1 MLSDEQA
8 EAFRSTILENYR
20 LYGRSFPWRE
30 TSDPYAILVSEMMLQ
45 QTQTL
50 RVLPKYEAW
59 LKRFPDVQ
67 ALANAPLP
75 DVLAAW
81 NGLGYNSRAKY
92 LQNACREV
100 CEKYNGI
107 FPDTKDGLD
116 SLPGVGPYT
125 AGAVSAFAYNN
136 PEVFIET
143 NIRSVFIFFF
153 FNGSEEK
160 IPDEQLL
167 PLVEQTLDR
176 RNPREWYY
184 ALMDYGAELKKR
196 VKNPSRKSARYAK
209 QSKFEGSLRQ
219 ARGAILR
226 QLTETGSGTLSRIA
240 ETEHIDLY
248 RLEKAAE
255 KLTAEKLVCEKNGVY
270 RISESTITPQAIE

>member
-1 MLSDEQA
+1 MLSDE
-8 EAFRSTILENYR
+8 EISAFRSTILENYR
-20 LYGRSFPWRE
+20 LYGRSFPWRK
-30 TSDPYAILVSEMMLQ
+30 THDPYAVLVSEMMLQ

-59 LKRFPDVQ
+59 LALFPD
-67 ALANAPLP
+67 APSLAAAPLA

-100 CEKYNGI
+100 CGKYGGV

-136 PEVFIET
+136 PEIFIET

-153 FNGSEEK
+153 FNGTEK
-160 IPDEQLL
+160 KVPDAELL
-167 PLVEQTLDR
+167 PLVGQTLDR
-176 RNPREWYY
+176 NNPREWYY
-184 ALMDYGAELKKR
+184 ALMDYGAELKRR
-196 VKNPSRKSARYAK
+196 VKNPSRKSAQYAK

-226 QLTETGSGTLSRIA
+226 RLTEKGEETLALIA
-240 ETEHIDLY
+240 DAEHIDLY

-255 KLTAEKLVCEKNGVY
+255 KLTAEKLVCEKDGVY
-270 RISESTITPQAIE
+270 HIAE

>member
-1 MLSDEQA
+1 MLSEEQIS
-8 EAFRSTILENYR
+8 AFRSTIHENYR
-20 LYGRSFPWRE
+20 LYGRSFPWRK
-30 TSDPYAILVSEMMLQ
+30 THDPYAILVSEMMLQ

-59 LKRFPDVQ
+59 LVLFPD
-67 ALANAPLP
+67 AASLASAPLS

-100 CEKYNGI
+100 CGKYNGI
-107 FPDTKDGLD
+107 FPGTKDGLD

-153 FNGSEEK
+153 FNGTEEK
-160 IPDEQLL
+160 IPDQLLL

-176 RNPREWYY
+176 NNPREWYY

-196 VKNPSRKSARYAK
+196 VKNPSRKSAQYAK

-226 QLTETGSGTLSRIA
+226 QLTEKGFVTLAEIA
-240 ETEHIDLY
+240 EAEHIDLY
-248 RLEKAAE
+248 RLEKAAQ
-255 KLTAEKLVCEKNGVY
+255 KLTSENLVCEKKGIY
-270 RISESTITPQAIE
+270 RISG

>member
-1 MLSDEQA
+1 MLSEKQT
-8 EAFRSTILENYR
+8 ESFRSTILENYR

-30 TSDPYAILVSEMMLQ
+30 TQDPYAILVSEMMLQ

-59 LKRFPDVQ
+59 LRQFPDAQ
-67 ALANAPLP
+67 SLASASLSS
-75 DVLAAW
+75 VLAAW

-92 LQNACREV
+92 LQNACRVV
-100 CEKYNGI
+100 CEKYSGV
-107 FPDTKDGLD
+107 FPKDKDGLD

-136 PEVFIET
+136 PEIFIET

-153 FNGSEEK
+153 FKGTEGK
-160 IPDEQLL
+160 VPDEQLV

-176 RNPREWYY
+176 ANPREWYY

-196 VKNPSRKSARYAK
+196 VKNPSRKSAHYAK
-209 QSKFEGSLRQ
+209 QSKFSGSLRQ

-226 QLTETGSGTLSRIA
+226 QLTENGTRTLIQIA
-240 ETEHIDLY
+240 EAEHIELY

-255 KLTAEKLVCEKNGVY
+255 KLTTEKMVCEKSGVY
-270 RISESTITPQAIE
+270 KISE

>member
-1 MLSDEQA
+1 MFSEEQT

-30 TSDPYAILVSEMMLQ
+30 TRDPYAILVSEMMLQ

-59 LKRFPDVQ
+59 LKLFPD
-67 ALANAPLP
+67 ALTLANAPLS

-100 CEKYNGI
+100 CKKYNGI

-125 AGAVSAFAYNN
+125 AGAVSTFAYNN

-160 IPDEQLL
+160 IPDDRLL

-196 VKNPSRKSARYAK
+196 VKNPSRKSSQYAK

-226 QLTETGSGTLSRIA
+226 QLTETGSGTLALIA

-270 RISESTITPQAIE
+270 RISE